1 MAIER
6 FLNLCAAGIGALGSI
21 YVLKSFLSLTPTA
34 TARLAQSGW
43 GFTIPIID
51 SVSAQR
57 AESIAGAG
65 AFLLALLL
73 AIAGI
78 ASAGSDRVLRGS
90 EAVAFATAALAVGVV
105 WLCLHVIAGWL
116 RKRHNKAARL
126 VILTETFDHVVT
138 GKKFDSAYIDS
149 VSESAT
155 ALFGMRFDGMSQLDM
170 MRSVAVRVGRQ
181 LPADVAETLD
191 RKSTLG

>member
-1 MAIER
+1 MEIKR

-73 AIAGI
+73 AIAAI
-78 ASAGSDRVLRGS
+78 ADMGSGFVLRGS
-90 EAVAFATAALAVGVV
+90 HGTAFGVAGVLVGAV
-105 WLCLHVIAGWL
+105 WLCLHSIAGWL
-116 RKRHNKAARL
+116 RKRHNEAARL
-126 VILTETFDHVVT
+126 VILTEAFDDVVSW
-138 GKKFDSAYIDS
+138 KKFGSAYIDS
-149 VSESAT
+149 VRQSAT
-155 ALFGMRFDGMSQLDM
+155 ALFGMRFDGMSHLAT
-170 MRSVAVRVGRQ
+170 MRLVSAKVGRAMS
-181 LPADVAETLD
+181 PEIEETL
-191 RKSTLG
+191 STLALE

>member
-1 MAIER
+1 MEIER

-78 ASAGSDRVLRGS
+78 ASAGSDLVLRGS
-90 EAVAFATAALAVGVV
+90 KLMAFATAALAVGAV
-105 WLCLHVIAGWL
+105 WLCLHFIAGWL
-116 RKRHNKAARL
+116 RKRHNEAARL

-138 GKKFDSAYIDS
+138 RKNFESAYIDS
-149 VSESAT
+149 VSQSAT
-155 ALFGMRFDGMSQLDM
+155 ALFGMSFKGLSRLDM
-170 MRSVAVRVGRQ
+170 MRSVAAKVGRTV
-181 LPADVAETLD
+181 PADVAEAL
-191 RKSTLG
+191 L